1 MYSNLFTT
9 KYRNMEIFLVRKGRI
24 NLQVKVLST
33 TIVGLQH
40 EIINLKN
47 QAAHTWKTF
56 FSSNIYNTHLQFY
69 IHLCT
74 VGCHE
79 QSTHNLHIIAHVA
92 SINTVHYHSRA
103 HTQTKMHTRNKNAT
117 KSNLWL
123 RKLNEPCT
131 WRGQYT
137 CIPIVFSIQE
147 KPIVFPS
154 SHKKSVHSSMNIV

>member
-47 QAAHTWKTF
+47 QAAHTQKTF
-56 FSSNIYNTHLQFY
+56 FSNIYNTHLQFY
-69 IHLCT
+69 THLCT

-79 QSTHNLHIIAHVA
+79 
-92 SINTVHYHSRA
+92 
-103 HTQTKMHTRNKNAT
+103 
-117 KSNLWL
+117 
-123 RKLNEPCT
+123 
-131 WRGQYT
+131 
-137 CIPIVFSIQE
+137 
-147 KPIVFPS
+147 
-154 SHKKSVHSSMNIV
+154 